1 MKDKQWL
8 HVCVYV
14 CVFPEPSPIMI
25 AGVQTLHFGLYIK
38 YVNVVWL
45 RQSEASIEV
54 DS

>member
-8 HVCVYV
+8 CARCVCV
-14 CVFPEPSPIMI
+14 CVFPELSPIMI
-25 AGVQTLHFGLYIK
+25 AAVQIGLYIK